1 MTDSVLLLIAIL
13 GGTIIFDM
21 FFTNVNKQTRKMDDD
36 SDQ

>member
-13 GGTIIFDM
+13 GGIIIFDM